1 MKIDLYNLSG
11 KKSGSTDVSD
21 DLLGVEVQDHL
32 LYEVVKAYRANRR
45 QGTHATKTRSTVTGT
60 GKKPFKQKG
69 SGGARQGTK
78 RSPHHYGGA
87 VSHGPQPRDYTL
99 STNKKAKRKSLAM
112 ALTDRLQNNSLFVVD
127 DLEMKEYSTKAARK
141 ILGGFDT
148 AKALFVDKRKD
159 DFLYKSVRNMYGSHA
174 ICADEVN
181 AEHVLAHPCVIM
193 STNGLQS
200 LESRFSEKIGEAAE

>member
-1 MKIDLYNLSG
+1 MKIDLYDLNG
-11 KKSGSTDVSD
+11 KKSGTTEVSD

-32 LYEVVKAYRANRR
+32 LYEAVKAYRANRR
-45 QGTHATKTRSTVTGT
+45 QGTHATKTRSTVSGT

-99 STNKKAKRKSLAM
+99 AINKKAKRKALAM
-112 ALTDRLQNNSLFVVD
+112 ALTDRFKNEALFVVQ
-127 DLEMKEYSTKAARK
+127 DLEMKSYSTKSARK
-141 ILGGFDT
+141 ILGNFD
-148 AKALFVDKRKD
+148 ASKALFVDKRKD
-159 DFLYKSVRNMYGSHA
+159 DFLYKSVRNMYGSNSV
-174 ICADEVN
+174 CADEVN
-181 AEHVLAHPCVIM
+181 AEHILAHPCVIM

-200 LESRFSEKIGEAAE
+200 LESRFSETSGESAE

>member
-1 MKIDLYNLSG
+1 MKIDLYDLGG
-11 KKSGSTDVSD
+11 KKTGTTEVSD

-32 LYEVVKAYRANRR
+32 LYEAVKAYRANRR

-78 RSPHHYGGA
+78 RSPHHYGGS

-99 STNKKAKRKSLAM
+99 GMNKKARRKALAM
-112 ALTDRLQNNSLFVVD
+112 ALTDRLQNKALFVVQ
-127 DLEMKEYSTKAARK
+127 DLEMKSYSTKSARK
-141 ILGGFDT
+141 ILGSFD
-148 AKALFVDKRKD
+148 ASKALFVDLRKD
-159 DFLYKSVRNMYGSHA
+159 DFLYKSVRNLYGSQS

-181 AEHVLAHPCVIM
+181 AENVLAHPCIIM

-200 LESRFSEKIGEAAE
+200 LESRFSAKTGEVAE